1 MTKNLENK
9 ISIES
14 SWSEVLKNILDSVW
28 FLSLMGN
35 VKKEYIKNEVYP
47 EFKNIFRAFDLC
59 PFDRVKVVILGQD
72 PYHNK
77 GQADG
82 LSFSVSSGTTPPPS
96 LKNIYKE
103 ISSDCDIENKVS
115 GDLSV
120 FAEQGV
126 LLLNSILTVEARL
139 PASHR
144 NLGWEKFTDEVLKT
158 VSNKKNNVV
167 FMLWGNYA
175 KNKKNLIDKDKHLI
189 LEAAHPSPFS
199 AYGGFFGCKHF
210 SKTNKYLKENKK
222 TTIKW

>member
-1 MTKNLENK
+1 MTKNLENR
-9 ISIES
+9 IDIEIG
-14 SWSEVLKNILDSVW
+14 WEKALKNTFNSDW
-28 FLSLMGN
+28 FLSLMEN
-35 VKKEYIKNEVYP
+35 IKKEYSKNEVYP

-59 PFDRVKVVILGQD
+59 PFSKVKVVILGQD

-77 GQADG
+77 GQANG
-82 LSFSVSSGTTPPPS
+82 LSFSVSNDTPLPPS

-103 ISSDCDIENKVS
+103 ITNDCGIKNKES

-126 LLLNSILTVEARL
+126 LLLNSILTVKANS

-144 NLGWEKFTDEVLKT
+144 VFGWEKFTDEVLQT
-158 VSNKKNNVV
+158 ISTEKNNVV

-175 KNKKNLIDKDKHLI
+175 KNKKDLLDKNKHLV

-199 AYGGFFGCKHF
+199 AYNGFFGCNHF
-210 SKTNKYLKENKK
+210 SKANKYLKGNNKA
-222 TTIKW
+222 IIEW